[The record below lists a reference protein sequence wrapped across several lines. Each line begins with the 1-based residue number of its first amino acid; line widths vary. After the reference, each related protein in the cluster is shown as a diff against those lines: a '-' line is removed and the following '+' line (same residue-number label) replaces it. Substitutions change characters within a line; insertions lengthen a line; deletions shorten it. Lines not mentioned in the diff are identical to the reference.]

1 MDAGLTAINLL
12 VIVVTVIGIGLT
24 AIGLPGNWLIFFA
37 ALGYGYLEAFVYM
50 NNTVLLILFGALL
63 AGELAEFAAGSLG
76 AKKENA
82 SRAAIGAAFVGGIA
96 GGIIGTGV
104 MPGLGSIAGAIGGSF
119 AAGYLAE
126 YAATGSREKAGRVAK
141 SIVVG
146 QALGLIFKLA
156 VAIGMVAFII
166 SKLTWPG

>member
-24 AIGLPGNWLIFFA
+24 IIGLPGNWLIFFV
-37 ALGYGYLEAFVYM
+37 ALGYGYLEAFAYM
-50 NNTVLLILFGALL
+50 NNTVLLILFGAVL
-63 AGELAEFAAGSLG
+63 AGELVEFIAGSLG

-82 SRAAIGAAFVGGIA
+82 TKTAILAAFIGGIA
-96 GGIIGTGV
+96 GGIIGTGI
-104 MPGLGSIAGAIGGSF
+104 MPGLGSIAGAVGGSF
-119 AAGYLAE
+119 TAGYLAE
-126 YAATGSREKAGRVAK
+126 YAATGNREKAGRVAK

-156 VAIGMVAFII
+156 TAIGMVALII
-166 SKLTWPG
+166 SRLTWAG

>member
-24 AIGLPGNWLIFFA
+24 AIGLPGNWLIFFV
-37 ALGYGYLEAFVYM
+37 ALAYGYQESFVYM
-50 NNTVLLILFGALL
+50 NNTVLLILFGTLL
-63 AGELAEFAAGSLG
+63 AGELAEFAAGALG

-82 SRAAIGAAFVGGIA
+82 SRTAIIAAFIGGIA

-119 AAGYLAE
+119 ATGYLAE
-126 YAATGSREKAGRVAK
+126 YAATGNREKAGRVAK

-156 VAIGMVAFII
+156 VAIGMVALII
-166 SKLTWPG
+166 SKLTWAG